1 MPVNALFA
9 APKRLWPE
17 HGPALERAFA
27 DAGLDVSLSMQIDPR
42 ETDYLIYAPGGE
54 VEDFA
59 PFIRA
64 KAVLSLWAG
73 VEAVADNPTL
83 SQPLARMADEGLA
96 LGMREWVAGHVLRSH
111 LGLDLDVLGQDGK
124 WRPRV
129 PPLARDRCVG
139 ILGLGHLG
147 RACAEALVALGFAVC
162 GWSRTPGETPGVLR
176 HCGAEGLEA
185 TLARSEILVVLL
197 PLTRETA
204 GILDARAMSL
214 LPRGAAILNP
224 GRGALID
231 DDALLAA
238 LDSGQVGHATLD
250 VFATE
255 PLPPEHPYW
264 VHPRVTVTPHIAAN
278 TRPDTSAAAIAE
290 NIRRGEAGEPFLNLV
305 DRRLGY

>member
-9 APKRLWPE
+9 APKRLWSD

-42 ETDYLIYAPGGE
+42 ETDYLIYAPGGG
-54 VEDFA
+54 VKDFA

>member
-9 APKRLWPE
+9 APKRLWSD

-42 ETDYLIYAPGGE
+42 ETDYLIYAPGGG
-54 VEDFA
+54 VKDFA

-197 PLTRETA
+197 PLTRDTA
-204 GILDARAMSL
+204 GILDARAMAL

-224 GRGALID
+224 GRGALIE

-255 PLPPEHPYW
+255 PLPPEHPFW
-264 VHPRVTVTPHIAAN
+264 AHPRVTVTPHIAAN

>member
-9 APKRLWPE
+9 APKRLWSD

-42 ETDYLIYAPGGE
+42 ETDYLIYAPGGG
-54 VEDFA
+54 VKDFA

-185 TLARSEILVVLL
+185 TLSRSEILVLLL

-204 GILDARAMSL
+204 GILDARAMAL

-290 NIRRGEAGEPFLNLV
+290 NIRRGEAGEPFVNLV